1 MDKVRGLFSSFCG
14 NLFLLLVLVLVRP
27 NLAVAGSVVKFL
39 PGFEGP
45 LPFELETGYIGVG
58 ESEDVQF
65 FYYFVKSES
74 NPQTDPLLIWLTGG
88 PGCSSIRGL
97 ASGIGPVKF
106 QPVPYNETLT
116 ELVTNP
122 YSWTKVAS
130 MIFLDSPAGTG
141 FSYARTAK
149 GSQSTDLQASEH
161 NYEFLR
167 KWLHDNP
174 EYISNSF
181 YIGGDSYSGITVP
194 ILAQLV
200 SNGNDAG
207 IEPHIHLKGYILG
220 NPAPTTQGDGNHAIP
235 FAHRTALISDELYE
249 SLKVTCKGEYVNID
263 PSNAPC
269 LKNIQ
274 AYNKLIDSI
283 NPEHVLK
290 PTCPDVSPKPN
301 NLFSGRRSTVET
313 LYKKFEELD
322 VLEFNPVECRD
333 ATGEELIDY
342 WANDMSVQEALHV
355 GKGTIKVWVGCN
367 HSLPYTRD
375 AGSVVPYHANLST
388 KGYRSLIY
396 SGDYDMISPYL
407 GTEEWIRSLNY
418 PIIDDWRQWIHQ
430 GQVAGYTRTYANKM
444 TFATVKGAGHV
455 APYEKPAEC
464 RSMFGRWISYQP
476 L

>member
-1 MDKVRGLFSSFCG
+1 MDKVHGLFSSFCG
-14 NLFLLLVLVLVRP
+14 NLFLLLVLVSVRP

-58 ESEDVQF
+58 ESEDVQL
-65 FYYFVKSES
+65 FYYFVKSQS
-74 NPQTDPLLIWLTGG
+74 NPQTDPLLIWLSGG
-88 PGCSSIRGL
+88 PGCSSFRGL
-97 ASGIGPVKF
+97 ACGIGPLKF
-106 QPVPYNETLT
+106 QPVPYNGTLPK
-116 ELVTNP
+116 LVTNP
-122 YSWTKVAS
+122 HSWTKVAS
-130 MIFLDSPAGTG
+130 IIFLDSPVGTG

-149 GSQSTDLQASEH
+149 ASQSTDLQASEH

-200 SNGNDAG
+200 SNGNVAG

-235 FAHRTALISDELYE
+235 FAHRMALISNELYE

-274 AYNKLIDSI
+274 AYNKLIDNI
-283 NPEHVLK
+283 NPSLVLE
-290 PTCPDVSPKPN
+290 PTCPAVSPKSN

-313 LYKKFEELD
+313 FYKKFEELD
-322 VLEFNPVECRD
+322 VLEFNPVQCR
-333 ATGEELIDY
+333 AAIGQKLPDY
-342 WANDMSVQEALHV
+342 WANDTSVQEALHV
-355 GKGTIKVWVGCN
+355 LKGTIKVWVGCN
-367 HSLPYTRD
+367 YSILYTKN

-396 SGDYDMISPYL
+396 SGDHDMLLPYL
-407 GTEEWIRSLNY
+407 GTEDWIRSLSY

-444 TFATVKGAGHV
+444 TFATVKGAGHI
-455 APYEKPAEC
+455 APYNKPAEC

>member
-1 MDKVRGLFSSFCG
+1 MDKVRGLFNSFCG

-106 QPVPYNETLT
+106 QRVLYDGTLPK
-116 ELVTNP
+116 LMTNP

-149 GSQSTDLQASEH
+149 ASQSTDLQASEH

-167 KWLHDNP
+167 K
-174 EYISNSF
+174 
-181 YIGGDSYSGITVP
+181 
-194 ILAQLV
+194 
-200 SNGNDAG
+200 
-207 IEPHIHLKGYILG
+207 
-220 NPAPTTQGDGNHAIP
+220 
-235 FAHRTALISDELYE
+235 
-249 SLKVTCKGEYVNID
+249 
-263 PSNAPC
+263 
-269 LKNIQ
+269 
-274 AYNKLIDSI
+274 LIDNI

-290 PTCPDVSPKPN
+290 PTCPDVSRKPN

-313 LYKKFEELD
+313 FYKKFEELD
-322 VLEFNPVECRD
+322 A
-333 ATGEELIDY
+333 ATGEKLIDY

-355 GKGTIKVWVGCN
+355 GKALWVGCN

-444 TFATVKGAGHV
+444 TFATGAGHV

>member
-1 MDKVRGLFSSFCG
+1 MEKVRGPFSSFCC
-14 NLFLLLVLVLVRP
+14 NLFLLFVLVSVRP

-45 LPFELETGYIGVG
+45 LPFVLETGYIGVG
-58 ESEDVQF
+58 ESEDVQL

-74 NPQTDPLLIWLTGG
+74 NPQIDPLLIWLTGG
-88 PGCSSIRGL
+88 PGCSSFSGL
-97 ASGIGPVKF
+97 AYEIGPVKF
-106 QPVPYNETLT
+106 QGVLYDGTLPK
-116 ELVTNP
+116 LVTNP
-122 YSWTKVAS
+122 YSWTKLAS
-130 MIFLDSPAGTG
+130 IIFLDSPVGTG

-149 GSQSTDLQASEH
+149 ASQSSDLQASEH
-161 NYEFLR
+161 TYEFLR

-174 EYISNSF
+174 EYMSNSF
-181 YIGGDSYSGITVP
+181 YIGGDSYAGINVP
-194 ILAQLV
+194 IVAQLV

-235 FAHRTALISDELYE
+235 FAHRMALISDELYE
-249 SLKVTCKGEYVNID
+249 SLKATCKGEYVNID

-274 AYNKLIDSI
+274 AYNKLIDNI
-283 NPEHVLK
+283 NIEHVLE

-313 LYKKFEELD
+313 FYKKFEELD
-322 VLEFNPVECRD
+322 VLEFNAVECRV
-333 ATGEELIDY
+333 TGEELLYY
-342 WANDMSVQEALHV
+342 WANDRSVQEALHV
-355 GKGTIKVWVGCN
+355 RKGTINEWIRCN
-367 HSLPYTRD
+367 YSIPYTKN
-375 AGSVVPYHANLST
+375 AGSAVPYHANLST

-396 SGDYDMISPYL
+396 SGDHDMISPYL

-418 PIIDDWRQWIHQ
+418 PTIDDWRQWIHQ

-444 TFATVKGAGHV
+444 TFATVKGAGHA
-455 APYEKPAEC
+455 APYYKPAEC